1 MNEILDEKK
10 SWLFYKT
17 WNNMFLKLPN
27 AEAGELVK
35 AMCALEE
42 GEEYTIKNPILEAVF
57 YTIKEQMLA
66 NTERFYKEKER
77 RQNASKKGVEARAE
91 KKKQSDNESLMNNQP
106 IVNQSLT
113 NGQPIVNQSFIKRL
127 PNVTYKDKDEDE
139 DEDKDEDKVEDED
152 KDEVEEE
159 EKDKKTKTV
168 SHSSLRS
175 ECSVPETGFGDSE
188 NVPPDE
194 KIPVERE
201 QTNYKAVVDSYNS
214 LCKSFPKVTKL
225 SERRR
230 KAIRARLKEYS
241 LAELEKAFALAEES
255 EFLKGANN
263 RNWMASFDW
272 IISDSNLPKVLEGKY
287 ANRASPNGT
296 SSKSQSMWGE
306 DDYIAK
312 LARGEVSLGDEDWFK
327 SIKNPDIIDEKGDT
341 A

>member
-1 MNEILDEKK
+1 MGK
-10 SWLFYKT
+10 SEDKRSFLFMESWT
-17 WNNMFLKLPN
+17 TLFESMPSE
-27 AEAGELVK
+27 EAGDLIK
-35 AMCALEE
+35 AVCAFSRGEKPNIENPLILAMFNMIAKQMIENEE
-42 GEEYTIKNPILEAVF
+42 KYKAKCEKQAEYGRIGSAKRWD
-57 YTIKEQMLA
+57 
-66 NTERFYKEKER
+66 NT
-77 RQNASKKGVEARAE
+77 
-91 KKKQSDNESLMNNQP
+91 KKKDPIANDSYPISENSYPIANDGYPINSDRGEWH
-106 IVNQSLT
+106 
-113 NGQPIVNQSFIKRL
+113 K
-127 PNVTYKDKDEDE
+127 E
-139 DEDKDEDKVEDED
+139 EDKEEDKEEEEDR
-152 KDEVEEE
+152 EE

-201 QTNYKAVVDSYNS
+201 QTDYKAVVDSYNS

-287 ANRASPNGT
+287 ANRASPNG
-296 SSKSQSMWGE
+296 KSQSMWG
-306 DDYIAK
+306 DDDFVAK
-312 LARGEVSLGDEDWFK
+312 VIRGETSLAEEGWFNGMGKVVDERG
-327 SIKNPDIIDEKGDT
+327 NP

>member
-17 WNNMFLKLPN
+17 WNNMFLKLPK
-27 AEAGELVK
+27 AEAGELLQ

-42 GEEYTIKNPILEAVF
+42 GVEFTIENPILEAVF
-57 YTIKEQMLA
+57 STIKEQMLA

-139 DEDKDEDKVEDED
+139 DKVED

-188 NVPPDE
+188 NGQPDE

-230 KAIRARLKEYS
+230 KAIKARLKEYS
-241 LAELEKAFALAEES
+241 LAELEKAFTLAEES

-287 ANRASPNGT
+287 ANRASPNGN
-296 SSKSQSMWGE
+296 SGKSQSMWGE
-306 DDYIAK
+306 DDFVAK
-312 LARGEVSLGDEDWFK
+312 VIRGETSLAEEGWFNGMGKVVDERG
-327 SIKNPDIIDEKGDT
+327 NP

>member
-17 WNNMFLKLPN
+17 WNNMFLKLPK
-27 AEAGELVK
+27 AEAGELLQ

-42 GEEYTIKNPILEAVF
+42 GVEFTIENPILEAVF
-57 YTIKEQMLA
+57 STIKEQMLA

-113 NGQPIVNQSFIKRL
+113 NGQPIVNESLTNRL

-139 DEDKDEDKVEDED
+139 DKD

-188 NVPPDE
+188 NGQPDE

-287 ANRASPNGT
+287 ANRASPAGG
-296 SSKSQSMWGE
+296 KSQSMWGE
-306 DDYIAK
+306 DDYLAK
-312 LARGEVSLGDEDWFK
+312 LARGEVSLGEEDWFG
-327 SIKNPDIIDEKGDT
+327 SIKKSNIIDEKGDT

>member
-17 WNNMFLKLPN
+17 WNNMFLKLPK
-27 AEAGELVK
+27 AEAGELLQ

-42 GEEYTIKNPILEAVF
+42 GVEFTIENPILEAVF
-57 YTIKEQMLA
+57 STIKEQMLA

-91 KKKQSDNESLMNNQP
+91 KKKQSDNESLTNNQP
-106 IVNQSLT
+106 IANQSLT
-113 NGQPIVNQSFIKRL
+113 NGQPIVNQSLTNRL
-127 PNVTYKDKDEDE
+127 PNVTYKDKDEVEDKDKDEVEDE
-139 DEDKDEDKVEDED
+139 DEDKDEV
-152 KDEVEEE
+152 E

-188 NVPPDE
+188 NGQPDK

-201 QTNYKAVVDSYNS
+201 QTDYKAVVDSYNS

-296 SSKSQSMWGE
+296 SGKSQSMWG
-306 DDYIAK
+306 DDDFVAK
-312 LARGEVSLGDEDWFK
+312 VIRGETSLAEEGWFNGMGKVVDERG
-327 SIKNPDIIDEKGDT
+327 NP

>member
-1 MNEILDEKK
+1 MGKSEDKRSFLFMESWTTLFESMPSKDAGDLLKAVCAFSRGEKPNIENPLILAMFNLITKQMIENEEK
-10 SWLFYKT
+10 YKA
-17 WNNMFLKLPN
+17 KCEKQ
-27 AEAGELVK
+27 AEYGRIGSAK
-35 AMCALEE
+35 RWD
-42 GEEYTIKNPILEAVF
+42 
-57 YTIKEQMLA
+57 
-66 NTERFYKEKER
+66 NT
-77 RQNASKKGVEARAE
+77 
-91 KKKQSDNESLMNNQP
+91 KKKDPIANDSYPISENSYPIANDGYPINSDRGEWH
-106 IVNQSLT
+106 
-113 NGQPIVNQSFIKRL
+113 K
-127 PNVTYKDKDEDE
+127 E
-139 DEDKDEDKVEDED
+139 EDKEEDKEEEEDR
-152 KDEVEEE
+152 EE

-188 NVPPDE
+188 NGRPDE
-194 KIPVERE
+194 KITVERE
-201 QTNYKAVVDSYNS
+201 QTDYKAVVDSYNS

-241 LAELEKAFALAEES
+241 LAEIEKAFALAEES

-287 ANRASPNGT
+287 ANRASPNG
-296 SSKSQSMWGE
+296 KSQSMWGE

-312 LARGEVSLGDEDWFK
+312 LARGEVSLADEDWFG
-327 SIKNPDIIDEKGDT
+327 SIKKSNIIDEKGDT

>member
-1 MNEILDEKK
+1 MGKSEDKRSFLFMESWTTLFESMPSKDAGDLIKAVCAFSRGEKPNIENPLILAMFNLIAKQMIENEEK
-10 SWLFYKT
+10 YKA
-17 WNNMFLKLPN
+17 KCEKQ
-27 AEAGELVK
+27 AEYGRIGSAK
-35 AMCALEE
+35 RWDS
-42 GEEYTIKNPILEAVF
+42 T
-57 YTIKEQMLA
+57 
-66 NTERFYKEKER
+66 
-77 RQNASKKGVEARAE
+77 
-91 KKKQSDNESLMNNQP
+91 KKKDPITNDSYPISENSYPIANDSYPINSDRVEWH
-106 IVNQSLT
+106 
-113 NGQPIVNQSFIKRL
+113 K
-127 PNVTYKDKDEDE
+127 E
-139 DEDKDEDKVEDED
+139 EDKEEDKEE
-152 KDEVEEE
+152 KEEE

-188 NVPPDE
+188 NGQPDE
-194 KIPVERE
+194 KITVERE

-287 ANRASPNGT
+287 ANRASPTGG
-296 SSKSQSMWGE
+296 KSQSMWG
-306 DDYIAK
+306 DDDFVAK
-312 LARGEVSLGDEDWFK
+312 VIRGETSLAEEGWFNGMGKVVDERG
-327 SIKNPDIIDEKGDT
+327 NP

>member
-1 MNEILDEKK
+1 MNEIVDEKK

-17 WNNMFLKLPN
+17 WNNMFLKLPK
-27 AEAGELVK
+27 AEAGELLQ

-42 GEEYTIKNPILEAVF
+42 GIEYTIENPILEAVF
-57 YTIKEQMLA
+57 STIKEQMLA

-113 NGQPIVNQSFIKRL
+113 NGQPIVNQSFTKRL

-139 DEDKDEDKVEDED
+139 DKD

-188 NVPPDE
+188 NGRPDE

-241 LAELEKAFALAEES
+241 LAEIEKAFALAEES

-296 SSKSQSMWGE
+296 SGKSQSMWGE

-312 LARGEVSLGDEDWFK
+312 LARGEVSLGEEDWFK

>member
-17 WNNMFLKLPN
+17 WNNMFLKLPK
-27 AEAGELVK
+27 AEAGELLQ

-42 GEEYTIKNPILEAVF
+42 GVEFTIENPILEAVF
-57 YTIKEQMLA
+57 STIKEQMLA

-91 KKKQSDNESLMNNQP
+91 KKKQSDNESLTNNQP
-106 IVNQSLT
+106 IVNQPLT
-113 NGQPIVNQSFIKRL
+113 NGQPIVNQSLTNRL
-127 PNVTYKDKDEDE
+127 PNATYKDKDED
-139 DEDKDEDKVEDED
+139 KDKVEDED
-152 KDEVEEE
+152 EDEVEEE

-188 NVPPDE
+188 NGQPDE

-287 ANRASPNGT
+287 ANRASPNCT
-296 SSKSQSMWGE
+296 SGKSQSMWGE
-306 DDYIAK
+306 DDFVAK
-312 LARGEVSLGDEDWFK
+312 VIRGETSLAEEGWFNGMGKVVDERG
-327 SIKNPDIIDEKGDT
+327 NP

>member
-1 MNEILDEKK
+1 MNEIVDEKK

-27 AEAGELVK
+27 ADAGELVK

-77 RQNASKKGVEARAE
+77 RQNASKKGVEARVE
-91 KKKQSDNESLMNNQP
+91 KKKQSDNESLTSGQR

-113 NGQPIVNQSFIKRL
+113 NGQPIVNESLTNRL
-127 PNVTYKDKDEDE
+127 PNVTYKD
-139 DEDKDEDKVEDED
+139 EDKDED

-296 SSKSQSMWGE
+296 SGKSQSMWG
-306 DDYIAK
+306 DDDFVAK
-312 LARGEVSLGDEDWFK
+312 VIRGETSLAEEGWFNGMGKVVDERG
-327 SIKNPDIIDEKGDT
+327 NP

>member
-17 WNNMFLKLPN
+17 WNNMFLKLPK
-27 AEAGELVK
+27 AEAGELLQ

-42 GEEYTIKNPILEAVF
+42 GVEFTIESPILEAVF
-57 YTIKEQMLA
+57 SAIKEQMLA

-127 PNVTYKDKDEDE
+127 PNVTYKDKDED
-139 DEDKDEDKVEDED
+139 KVEDED
-152 KDEVEEE
+152 KDEEE

-188 NVPPDE
+188 NIPPDE

-241 LAELEKAFALAEES
+241 LAEIEKAFALAEES

-287 ANRASPNGT
+287 ANRASPNGN
-296 SSKSQSMWGE
+296 SGKSQSMWG
-306 DDYIAK
+306 DDDFVAK
-312 LARGEVSLGDEDWFK
+312 VIRGETSLAEEGWFNGMGKVVDERG
-327 SIKNPDIIDEKGDT
+327 NP

>member
-17 WNNMFLKLPN
+17 WNNMFLKLPK
-27 AEAGELVK
+27 AEAGELLQ

-42 GEEYTIKNPILEAVF
+42 GIEYTIENPILEAVF
-57 YTIKEQMLA
+57 STIKEQMLA

-77 RQNASKKGVEARAE
+77 RQNASRKGVEARAE
-91 KKKQSDNESLMNNQP
+91 KKKQSDNESLTNRQP

-113 NGQPIVNQSFIKRL
+113 NRL
-127 PNVTYKDKDEDE
+127 PNVTYKDKDK
-139 DEDKDEDKVEDED
+139 DK
-152 KDEVEEE
+152 EE

-188 NVPPDE
+188 NGQPDE
-194 KIPVERE
+194 KITVERE

-255 EFLKGANN
+255 EFLKGTNN

-287 ANRASPNGT
+287 ANRASPNGN
-296 SSKSQSMWGE
+296 SGKSQSMWG
-306 DDYIAK
+306 DDDFVAK
-312 LARGEVSLGDEDWFK
+312 VIRGETSLAEEGWFNGMGKVVDERG
-327 SIKNPDIIDEKGDT
+327 NP

>member
-17 WNNMFLKLPN
+17 WNNMFLKLPK
-27 AEAGELVK
+27 AEAGELLQ

-42 GEEYTIKNPILEAVF
+42 GVEFTIENPILEAVF
-57 YTIKEQMLA
+57 STIKEQMLA

-127 PNVTYKDKDEDE
+127 PNVTYKDKDE
-139 DEDKDEDKVEDED
+139 DEDKVEDED

-287 ANRASPNGT
+287 ANRASPNGN
-296 SSKSQSMWGE
+296 SGKSQSMWGE
-306 DDYIAK
+306 DDFVAK
-312 LARGEVSLGDEDWFK
+312 VIRGETSLAEEGWFNGMGKVVDERG
-327 SIKNPDIIDEKGDT
+327 NP

>member
-17 WNNMFLKLPN
+17 WNNMFLKLPK
-27 AEAGELVK
+27 AEAGELLQ

-42 GEEYTIKNPILEAVF
+42 GVEFTIENPILEAVF
-57 YTIKEQMLA
+57 STIKEQMLA

-106 IVNQSLT
+106 IVNQTFT
-113 NGQPIVNQSFIKRL
+113 NGQPIVNQTLTKRL
-127 PNVTYKDKDEDE
+127 PNVTYKDKDEDK
-139 DEDKDEDKVEDED
+139 DKDKDKVEDE
-152 KDEVEEE
+152 DEVEEE

-287 ANRASPNGT
+287 ANRASPNG
-296 SSKSQSMWGE
+296 KSQSMWGE

-312 LARGEVSLGDEDWFK
+312 LARGEVRLADEDWFG
-327 SIKNPDIIDEKGDT
+327 SIKKSNIIDEKGDT

>member
-17 WNNMFLKLPN
+17 WNNMFLKLPK
-27 AEAGELVK
+27 AEAGELLQ

-42 GEEYTIKNPILEAVF
+42 GVEFTIENPILEAVF
-57 YTIKEQMLA
+57 STIKEQMLA

-91 KKKQSDNESLMNNQP
+91 KKKQSDNESLTNNQP
-106 IVNQSLT
+106 VVNQSLT
-113 NGQPIVNQSFIKRL
+113 NRL
-127 PNVTYKDKDEDE
+127 PNVTYKDKDED
-139 DEDKDEDKVEDED
+139 KDKVEDED
-152 KDEVEEE
+152 KDKVEEE

-188 NVPPDE
+188 NGQPDE

-287 ANRASPNGT
+287 ANRASPNCTGG
-296 SSKSQSMWGE
+296 KSQSMWGE
-306 DDYIAK
+306 DDFVAK
-312 LARGEVSLGDEDWFK
+312 VIRGETSLAEEGWFNGMGKVVDERG
-327 SIKNPDIIDEKGDT
+327 NP

>member
-17 WNNMFLKLPN
+17 WNNMFLKLPK
-27 AEAGELVK
+27 AEAGELLQ

-42 GEEYTIKNPILEAVF
+42 GVEFTIENPILEAVF
-57 YTIKEQMLA
+57 STIKEQMLA
-66 NTERFYKEKER
+66 NTERFYKEKEK

-91 KKKQSDNESLMNNQP
+91 KKKQSDNESLTNNQP

-113 NGQPIVNQSFIKRL
+113 NGQPIVNQSLTKRL
-127 PNVTYKDKDEDE
+127 PNVTYKDEDKDKDEDE
-139 DEDKDEDKVEDED
+139 V
-152 KDEVEEE
+152 EVEEE

-188 NVPPDE
+188 NGQPDE
-194 KIPVERE
+194 KITVERE

-230 KAIRARLKEYS
+230 KAIKARLKEYS

-287 ANRASPNGT
+287 ANRASPNDT

>member
-17 WNNMFLKLPN
+17 WNNMFLKLPK
-27 AEAGELVK
+27 AEAGELLQ

-42 GEEYTIKNPILEAVF
+42 GVEFTIENPILEAVF
-57 YTIKEQMLA
+57 STIKEQMLA

-91 KKKQSDNESLMNNQP
+91 KKKQSDNESLTNNQP
-106 IVNQSLT
+106 IANQSLT
-113 NGQPIVNQSFIKRL
+113 NGQPIVNQSLTNRL
-127 PNVTYKDKDEDE
+127 PNVTYKDKDE
-139 DEDKDEDKVEDED
+139 VEDED
-152 KDEVEEE
+152 KDEVE

-188 NVPPDE
+188 NGQPDK

-201 QTNYKAVVDSYNS
+201 QTDYKAVVDSYNS

-241 LAELEKAFALAEES
+241 FAELEKAFALAEES

-287 ANRASPNGT
+287 ANRASPNGN
-296 SSKSQSMWGE
+296 SGKSQSMWG
-306 DDYIAK
+306 DDDFVAK
-312 LARGEVSLGDEDWFK
+312 VIRGETSLAEEGWFNGMGKVVDERG
-327 SIKNPDIIDEKGDT
+327 NP

>member
-1 MNEILDEKK
+1 MNEIVDEKK

-17 WNNMFLKLPN
+17 WNNMFLKLPK
-27 AEAGELVK
+27 AEAGELLQ
-35 AMCALEE
+35 AMGALEE
-42 GEEYTIKNPILEAVF
+42 GVEFTIENPILEAVF
-57 YTIKEQMLA
+57 STIKEQMLA

-91 KKKQSDNESLMNNQP
+91 KKKQSDNESLTNNQP
-106 IVNQSLT
+106 VVNQPLT
-113 NGQPIVNQSFIKRL
+113 NGQPIVNQSLTNRL
-127 PNVTYKDKDEDE
+127 PNVTYKDE
-139 DEDKDEDKVEDED
+139 DEDKDKVEDED

-188 NVPPDE
+188 NGQPDE

-272 IISDSNLPKVLEGKY
+272 IISDSNLPQVLEGKY

-296 SSKSQSMWGE
+296 SGKSQSMWG
-306 DDYIAK
+306 DDDFVAK
-312 LARGEVSLGDEDWFK
+312 VIRGETSLAEEGWFNGMGKVVDERG
-327 SIKNPDIIDEKGDT
+327 NP

>member
-1 MNEILDEKK
+1 MGK
-10 SWLFYKT
+10 SEDKRSFLFMESWT
-17 WNNMFLKLPN
+17 TLFESMPSE
-27 AEAGELVK
+27 EAGDLIK
-35 AMCALEE
+35 AVCAFSRGEKPNIENPLILAMFNLIAKQMIENEE
-42 GEEYTIKNPILEAVF
+42 KYKAKCEKQAEYGRIGSAKRWD
-57 YTIKEQMLA
+57 
-66 NTERFYKEKER
+66 NT
-77 RQNASKKGVEARAE
+77 
-91 KKKQSDNESLMNNQP
+91 KKKDPIANDSYPISENSYPISENSYPIANDGYPINSDRGEWH
-106 IVNQSLT
+106 
-113 NGQPIVNQSFIKRL
+113 K
-127 PNVTYKDKDEDE
+127 E
-139 DEDKDEDKVEDED
+139 EDKEEDKEEEEDR
-152 KDEVEEE
+152 EE

-188 NVPPDE
+188 NGQPDE

-287 ANRASPNGT
+287 ANRASPNGN
-296 SSKSQSMWGE
+296 SGKSQSMWGE
-306 DDYIAK
+306 DDFVAK
-312 LARGEVSLGDEDWFK
+312 VIRGETSLAEEGWFNGMGKVVDERG
-327 SIKNPDIIDEKGDT
+327 NP

>member
-17 WNNMFLKLPN
+17 WNNMFLKLPK
-27 AEAGELVK
+27 AEAGELLQ

-42 GEEYTIKNPILEAVF
+42 GVEFTIENPILEAVF
-57 YTIKEQMLA
+57 STIKEQMLA

-127 PNVTYKDKDEDE
+127 PNVTYKDKDE
-139 DEDKDEDKVEDED
+139 DEDKVEDED

-241 LAELEKAFALAEES
+241 LAEIEKAFALAEES

-287 ANRASPNGT
+287 ANRASPNGN
-296 SSKSQSMWGE
+296 SGKSQSMWG
-306 DDYIAK
+306 DDDFVAK
-312 LARGEVSLGDEDWFK
+312 VIRGETSLAEEGWFNGMGKVVDERGN
-327 SIKNPDIIDEKGDT
+327 S

>member
-17 WNNMFLKLPN
+17 WNNMFLKLPK
-27 AEAGELVK
+27 AEAGELLQ

-42 GEEYTIKNPILEAVF
+42 GVEFTIENPILEAVF

-91 KKKQSDNESLMNNQP
+91 KKKQSDNESLTNNQP

-113 NGQPIVNQSFIKRL
+113 DGEPIVNQSLTNRL
-127 PNVTYKDKDEDE
+127 PNVTYKDKD
-139 DEDKDEDKVEDED
+139 EDED

-188 NVPPDE
+188 NIPPDE

-230 KAIRARLKEYS
+230 KAIKARLKEYS

-263 RNWMASFDW
+263 RNWQASFDW

-287 ANRASPNGT
+287 ANRASPNCTGG
-296 SSKSQSMWGE
+296 KSQSMWGE

-312 LARGEVSLGDEDWFK
+312 LARGEVSLGEEDWFK

-341 A
+341 V

>member
-1 MNEILDEKK
+1 MNGILDEKK

-17 WNNMFLKLPN
+17 WNSMFLKLPS

-57 YTIKEQMLA
+57 SSMKEQMIA
-66 NTERFYKEKER
+66 NTERFYEEKER
-77 RQNASKKGVEARAE
+77 RQNASRKGVEARAE
-91 KKKQSDNESLMNNQP
+91 KKKQSDNESL
-106 IVNQSLT
+106 T
-113 NGQPIVNQSFIKRL
+113 NGQPIVNESLTNRL
-127 PNVTYKDKDEDE
+127 PNVTYKDKD
-139 DEDKDEDKVEDED
+139 KD
-152 KDEVEEE
+152 KDEVE

-194 KIPVERE
+194 KITVERE

-214 LCKSFPKVTKL
+214 FCKSFPKVTKL

-230 KAIRARLKEYS
+230 KAIKARLKEYS

-287 ANRASPNGT
+287 ANRASPAGG
-296 SSKSQSMWGE
+296 KSQSMWGE

-312 LARGEVSLGDEDWFK
+312 LARGEVSLGEEDWFK

>member
-17 WNNMFLKLPN
+17 WNNMFLKLPK
-27 AEAGELVK
+27 AEAGELLQ

-42 GEEYTIKNPILEAVF
+42 GVEFTIENPILEAVF
-57 YTIKEQMLA
+57 STIKEQMLA

-106 IVNQSLT
+106 IVNQTFT
-113 NGQPIVNQSFIKRL
+113 NGQPIVNQTLTKRL
-127 PNVTYKDKDEDE
+127 PNVTYKDKDED
-139 DEDKDEDKVEDED
+139 KDKVEDED
-152 KDEVEEE
+152 EDEDEVEEE

-188 NVPPDE
+188 NGQPDE

-287 ANRASPNGT
+287 ANRASPSG
-296 SSKSQSMWGE
+296 KSQSMWG
-306 DDYIAK
+306 DDDFVAK
-312 LARGEVSLGDEDWFK
+312 VIRGETSLAEEGWFNGMGKVVDERG
-327 SIKNPDIIDEKGDT
+327 NP

>member
-17 WNNMFLKLPN
+17 WNNMFLKLPK
-27 AEAGELVK
+27 AEAGELLQ

-42 GEEYTIKNPILEAVF
+42 GVEFTIENPILEAVF
-57 YTIKEQMLA
+57 STIKEQMLA

-91 KKKQSDNESLMNNQP
+91 KKKQSDNESLTNNQPIVNQSFTNGQP

-113 NGQPIVNQSFIKRL
+113 NRL
-127 PNVTYKDKDEDE
+127 PNVTYKDKDE
-139 DEDKDEDKVEDED
+139 VEDED
-152 KDEVEEE
+152 KDEVEDEVE

-188 NVPPDE
+188 NGQPDE
-194 KIPVERE
+194 KITVERE
-201 QTNYKAVVDSYNS
+201 QTDYKAVVDSYNS

-241 LAELEKAFALAEES
+241 LAEIEKAFALAEES

-263 RNWMASFDW
+263 RNWMAGFDW

-287 ANRASPNGT
+287 ANRASPNGN
-296 SSKSQSMWGE
+296 SGKSQSMWG
-306 DDYIAK
+306 DDDFVAK
-312 LARGEVSLGDEDWFK
+312 VIRGETSLAEEGWFNGMGKVVDERG
-327 SIKNPDIIDEKGDT
+327 NP

>member
-17 WNNMFLKLPN
+17 WNNMFLKLPK
-27 AEAGELVK
+27 AEAGELLQ

-42 GEEYTIKNPILEAVF
+42 GVEFTIENPILEAVF
-57 YTIKEQMLA
+57 STIKEQMLA

-91 KKKQSDNESLMNNQP
+91 KKKQSDNESLTNNQP
-106 IVNQSLT
+106 VVNQPLT
-113 NGQPIVNQSFIKRL
+113 NGQPIVNQLLTNGL
-127 PNVTYKDKDEDE
+127 PNVTYKDKDED
-139 DEDKDEDKVEDED
+139 KDKVEDED
-152 KDEVEEE
+152 KDKVEEE

-188 NVPPDE
+188 NGQPDE

-287 ANRASPNGT
+287 ANRASPNGN
-296 SSKSQSMWGE
+296 SGKSQSMWG
-306 DDYIAK
+306 DDDFVAK
-312 LARGEVSLGDEDWFK
+312 VIRGETSLAEEGWFNGMGKVVDERG
-327 SIKNPDIIDEKGDT
+327 NP

>member
-17 WNNMFLKLPN
+17 WNNMFLKLPK
-27 AEAGELVK
+27 AEAGELLQ

-42 GEEYTIKNPILEAVF
+42 GVEFTIENPILEAVF
-57 YTIKEQMLA
+57 STIKEQMLA

-91 KKKQSDNESLMNNQP
+91 KKKQSDNESLTNNQP

-113 NGQPIVNQSFIKRL
+113 NGQPIVNQSLTNRL
-127 PNVTYKDKDEDE
+127 PIVTYKDKDEDE
-139 DEDKDEDKVEDED
+139 DKD
-152 KDEVEEE
+152 EEE

-188 NVPPDE
+188 NGRPDE

-230 KAIRARLKEYS
+230 KAIKARLKEYS

-287 ANRASPNGT
+287 ANRASPNGN
-296 SSKSQSMWGE
+296 SGKSQSMWGE

-312 LARGEVSLGDEDWFK
+312 LARGEVSLADEDWFG
-327 SIKNPDIIDEKGDT
+327 SIKKSDIIDEKGDT

>member
-17 WNNMFLKLPN
+17 WNNMFLKLPK
-27 AEAGELVK
+27 AEAGELLQ

-42 GEEYTIKNPILEAVF
+42 GVEFTIENPILEAVF
-57 YTIKEQMLA
+57 STIKEQMLA

-91 KKKQSDNESLMNNQP
+91 KKKQSDNESLTNNQP
-106 IVNQSLT
+106 VVNQPLT
-113 NGQPIVNQSFIKRL
+113 NGQPIVNQLLTNGL
-127 PNVTYKDKDEDE
+127 PNVTYKDKDED
-139 DEDKDEDKVEDED
+139 KDKVEDED
-152 KDEVEEE
+152 KDKVEEE

-287 ANRASPNGT
+287 ANRASPNG
-296 SSKSQSMWGE
+296 KSQSMFG
-306 DDYIAK
+306 DDDFVAK
-312 LARGEVSLGDEDWFK
+312 VIRGETSLAKEGWFNGMGKVVDERG
-327 SIKNPDIIDEKGDT
+327 NP

>member
-17 WNNMFLKLPN
+17 WNNMFLKLPK
-27 AEAGELVK
+27 AEAGELLQ

-42 GEEYTIKNPILEAVF
+42 GVEFTIENPILEAVF
-57 YTIKEQMLA
+57 STIKEQMLA

-106 IVNQSLT
+106 IVNQS
-113 NGQPIVNQSFIKRL
+113 FIKRL
-127 PNVTYKDKDEDE
+127 PNVTYKDKDE
-139 DEDKDEDKVEDED
+139 DEDKVEDED

-188 NVPPDE
+188 NGQPDK

-201 QTNYKAVVDSYNS
+201 QTDYKAVVDSYNS

-241 LAELEKAFALAEES
+241 FAELEKAFALAEES

-287 ANRASPNGT
+287 ANRASPNGN
-296 SSKSQSMWGE
+296 SGKSQSMWG
-306 DDYIAK
+306 DDDFVAK
-312 LARGEVSLGDEDWFK
+312 VIRGETSLAEEGWFNGMGKVVDERG
-327 SIKNPDIIDEKGDT
+327 NP

>member
-17 WNNMFLKLPN
+17 WNNMFLKLPK
-27 AEAGELVK
+27 AEAGELLQ

-42 GEEYTIKNPILEAVF
+42 GVEFTIENPILEAVF
-57 YTIKEQMLA
+57 STIKEQMLA

-91 KKKQSDNESLMNNQP
+91 KKKQSDDESLTNNQP

-113 NGQPIVNQSFIKRL
+113 NGQPIVNQSLTKRL
-127 PNVTYKDKDEDE
+127 PNVTYKD
-139 DEDKDEDKVEDED
+139 EDKDKDKDE
-152 KDEVEEE
+152 DEVEEE

-188 NVPPDE
+188 NGQPDE
-194 KIPVERE
+194 KITVERE

-230 KAIRARLKEYS
+230 KAIKARLKEYS

-306 DDYIAK
+306 DDFVAK
-312 LARGEVSLGDEDWFK
+312 VIRGETSLAEEGWFNGMGKVVDERG
-327 SIKNPDIIDEKGDT
+327 NP

>member
-1 MNEILDEKK
+1 
-10 SWLFYKT
+10 
-17 WNNMFLKLPN
+17 MFLKLPK
-27 AEAGELVK
+27 AEAGELLQ

-42 GEEYTIKNPILEAVF
+42 GVEFTIENPILEAVF
-57 YTIKEQMLA
+57 STIKEQMLA

-106 IVNQSLT
+106 IVNQS
-113 NGQPIVNQSFIKRL
+113 FIKRL
-127 PNVTYKDKDEDE
+127 PNVTYKDKDE
-139 DEDKDEDKVEDED
+139 DEDKVEDED

-194 KIPVERE
+194 KITVERE

-230 KAIRARLKEYS
+230 KAIKARLKEYS
-241 LAELEKAFALAEES
+241 LAEIEKAFALAEES

-287 ANRASPNGT
+287 ANRASPNGN
-296 SSKSQSMWGE
+296 SGKSQSMWGE
-306 DDYIAK
+306 DDFVAK
-312 LARGEVSLGDEDWFK
+312 VIRGETSLAEEGWFNGMGK
-327 SIKNPDIIDEKGDT
+327 VVDDRGNP

>member
-17 WNNMFLKLPN
+17 WNSMFLKLPN

-57 YTIKEQMLA
+57 STIKEQMLA

-91 KKKQSDNESLMNNQP
+91 KKKQSDNESLTNNQP
-106 IVNQSLT
+106 VVNQPLT
-113 NGQPIVNQSFIKRL
+113 NGQPIVNQSLIKRL
-127 PNVTYKDKDEDE
+127 PNVTYKDKDKDKDKEEDE
-139 DEDKDEDKVEDED
+139 E
-152 KDEVEEE
+152 EVE

-194 KIPVERE
+194 KITVERE

-287 ANRASPNGT
+287 ANRASPNG
-296 SSKSQSMWGE
+296 KSQSMFG
-306 DDYIAK
+306 DDDFVAK
-312 LARGEVSLGDEDWFK
+312 VIRGETSLAKEGWFNGMGKVVDERG
-327 SIKNPDIIDEKGDT
+327 NP

>member
-17 WNNMFLKLPN
+17 WNNMFLKLPK
-27 AEAGELVK
+27 AEAGELLQ

-42 GEEYTIKNPILEAVF
+42 GVEFTIENPILEAVF
-57 YTIKEQMLA
+57 STIKEQMLA

-91 KKKQSDNESLMNNQP
+91 KKKQSDNESLTNNQP
-106 IVNQSLT
+106 IANQSLT
-113 NGQPIVNQSFIKRL
+113 NGQPIVNQSLTNRL
-127 PNVTYKDKDEDE
+127 PNVTYKDKDE
-139 DEDKDEDKVEDED
+139 VEDED
-152 KDEVEEE
+152 KDEVE

-188 NVPPDE
+188 NGQPDE
-194 KIPVERE
+194 KITVERE

-230 KAIRARLKEYS
+230 KAIKARLKEYS

-306 DDYIAK
+306 DDFVAK
-312 LARGEVSLGDEDWFK
+312 VIRGETSLAEEGWFNGMGKVVDERG
-327 SIKNPDIIDEKGDT
+327 NP

>member
-1 MNEILDEKK
+1 MAVTTIEKESYMLYRGWNPLFENLPKEQLGELFYAICCYQSGKEYEIKNPFVKGVFEMVLMQFQKDEASYKEKCEIKAKNGKKGAENRWQDNSKSQKDDSKCHSEDSKNGKCYFCHTEKK
-10 SWLFYKT
+10 SEMAK
-17 WNNMFLKLPN
+17 M
-27 AEAGELVK
+27 AI
-35 AMCALEE
+35 EE
-42 GEEYTIKNPILEAVF
+42 
-57 YTIKEQMLA
+57 
-66 NTERFYKEKER
+66 
-77 RQNASKKGVEARAE
+77 
-91 KKKQSDNESLMNNQP
+91 
-106 IVNQSLT
+106 
-113 NGQPIVNQSFIKRL
+113 
-127 PNVTYKDKDEDE
+127 EDE
-139 DEDKDEDKVEDED
+139 EEVEEE
-152 KDEVEEE
+152 DEVEEE

-188 NVPPDE
+188 NGQPDE
-194 KIPVERE
+194 KITVERE

-287 ANRASPNGT
+287 ANRASPNG
-296 SSKSQSMWGE
+296 KSQSMWGE
-306 DDYIAK
+306 DDYLAK
-312 LARGEVSLGDEDWFK
+312 LARGEVSLGEEDWFG
-327 SIKNPDIIDEKGDT
+327 SIKKSDIIDEKGDT

>member
-17 WNNMFLKLPN
+17 WNNMFLKLPK
-27 AEAGELVK
+27 AEAGELLQ

-42 GEEYTIKNPILEAVF
+42 GVEFTIENPILEAVF
-57 YTIKEQMLA
+57 STIKEQMLA

-91 KKKQSDNESLMNNQP
+91 KKKQSDNESLTNNQP
-106 IVNQSLT
+106 VVNQPLT
-113 NGQPIVNQSFIKRL
+113 NGQPIVNQSLTNRL
-127 PNVTYKDKDEDE
+127 PNVTYKDKD
-139 DEDKDEDKVEDED
+139 KDED
-152 KDEVEEE
+152 KDEVE

-188 NVPPDE
+188 NGQPDE

-241 LAELEKAFALAEES
+241 LAEIEKAFALAEES

-287 ANRASPNGT
+287 ANRASPNGN
-296 SSKSQSMWGE
+296 SGKSQSMFG
-306 DDYIAK
+306 DDDFVAK
-312 LARGEVSLGDEDWFK
+312 VIRGETSLAKEGWFNGMGKVVDERG
-327 SIKNPDIIDEKGDT
+327 NP

>member
-1 MNEILDEKK
+1 MNEIFDEKK

-17 WNNMFLKLPN
+17 WNNMFLKLPK
-27 AEAGELVK
+27 AEAGELLQ

-42 GEEYTIKNPILEAVF
+42 GVEFTIENPILEAVF
-57 YTIKEQMLA
+57 STIKEQMLA

-91 KKKQSDNESLMNNQP
+91 KKKQSDNESL
-106 IVNQSLT
+106 T
-113 NGQPIVNQSFIKRL
+113 NGQPIVNESLTNRL
-127 PNVTYKDKDEDE
+127 PNVTYKDKDK
-139 DEDKDEDKVEDED
+139 DKDED

-175 ECSVPETGFGDSE
+175 ECSVPETGFGDSD
-188 NVPPDE
+188 NIPPDE

-287 ANRASPNGT
+287 ANRASPNGN
-296 SSKSQSMWGE
+296 SGKSQSMFG
-306 DDYIAK
+306 DDDFVAK
-312 LARGEVSLGDEDWFK
+312 VIRGETSLAKEGWFNGMGKVVDERG
-327 SIKNPDIIDEKGDT
+327 NP